1 MLNKIIIATMYKI
14 FKKKVRMISAVSKL
28 VDTLTFRNQKNEMR
42 YIKITTFFIC
52 LMFSIQSISSQS
64 IEAIRNADID
74 SYSDSQIASYWN
86 KAQQQGYSLEQLEL
100 IAKSKGMSSAKFMKL
115 KNRILNLNT
124 ITKTESSYD
133 VTSSETTELENFGL
147 DGTALK
153 KDIEKTE
160 LFGYDFFKN
169 PSISFTPNLNLAT
182 PTTYQLGPGDELL
195 IDIWGASENN
205 YRKKVTK
212 EGAIRIE
219 GIGPI
224 YVSGLSI
231 EKATTKIIS
240 YLKKIYNGIGAANNS
255 YNKVYAEVSLAGVR
269 TVQVSMIGE
278 IKVPGS
284 YSLNALSTVLNALYA
299 AGGPTKNGSFRNIK
313 VIRGGKEFS
322 QFDIYQYLLNG
333 SQKGNIFL
341 QDQDIIYVETYQSK
355 IEVTGEVKRSGIYE
369 LKQDENIQDLITY
382 FSGFTSS
389 AYKERLLIE
398 RVNGKE
404 KEVSEVLLEQQKD
417 FAMQDGDKLIVGKIN
432 DRYSNKVSIE
442 GAVYRPGNYELTK
455 DLTVS
460 DLLGKAS
467 GIKENAFLERAFI
480 YRKIN
485 EVEQEVV
492 SFSVKEILENKAE
505 ITLQR
510 EDRVYIFD
518 KTTLKEAATI
528 TINGA
533 INKPQ
538 SIPFVENM
546 TVEDLI
552 ATSGGFK
559 DGADT
564 ARIYIFRRLNDGNFE
579 TISQDIR
586 YESTST
592 LENKN
597 EKVYIKPF
605 DIVSVR
611 YLKGYSTQK
620 KITITGE
627 VAYPG
632 GYAITSKNERLSDL
646 LERAGGLSPYAY
658 IKGATLYRKKSEI
671 DKKLQTELLE
681 TISENDSLVDF
692 DDKQTFKIGI
702 NLTEILKEGGK
713 GSSYDLILEVGDELI
728 IPSENQTVEI
738 QGEVLSPSLVRFEK
752 SKTLK
757 SYIDKSGGF
766 SENAKKGNVYVV
778 YANGNIKTTK
788 KFLFFKNYPP
798 LEPGAVILVPNKAE
812 KTKISI
818 QEVLGITTTLGTL
831 ALLINSLKN

>member
-1 MLNKIIIATMYKI
+1 MYKI
-14 FKKKVRMISAVSKL
+14 FKKKDRMTSAVSKL
-28 VDTLTFRNQKNEMR
+28 VDTLTSRKQKNEMR

-64 IEAIRNADID
+64 IDQIRNADID

-86 KAQQQGYSLEQLEL
+86 KAQQQGYNLEQLEL

-124 ITKTESSYD
+124 ITKTESSSD
-133 VTSSETTELENFGL
+133 VASSEASELETFGL
-147 DGTALK
+147 DGSESK

-182 PTTYQLGPGDELL
+182 PTNYQLGPGDELL

-278 IKVPGS
+278 VKVPGS

-299 AGGPTKNGSFRNIK
+299 AGGPTENGSFRNIK

-322 QFDIYQYLLNG
+322 QFDIYQYLLKG

-341 QDQDIIYVETYQSK
+341 QDQDIIYVETYRSK

-404 KEVSEVLLEQQKD
+404 KVVSEVLLEQQKD

-460 DLLGKAS
+460 GLLGKAS
-467 GIKENAFLERAFI
+467 GIKENAFLERGLI
-480 YRKIN
+480 YREIN

-518 KTTLKEAATI
+518 KTTLKEAANVS
-528 TINGA
+528 INGA
-533 INKPQ
+533 INAPQ

-546 TVEDLI
+546 TVEDFVAI
-552 ATSGGFK
+552 SGGYK

-564 ARIYIFRRLNDGNFE
+564 SVIDVFRRLNDGNFE

-586 YESTST
+586 YAGSST

-597 EKVYIKPF
+597 ERLYLQPF

-611 YLKGYSTQK
+611 YEKGYSIQIK
-620 KITITGE
+620 VSLKGE
-627 VAYPG
+627 VSYPG
-632 GYAITSKNERLSDL
+632 EYAITTKDERISDL
-646 LERAGGLSPYAY
+646 IDKAGGLSPYAY
-658 IKGATLYRKKSEI
+658 IQGATLYRKKSDIE
-671 DKKLQTELLE
+671 KKLQDELLE
-681 TISENDSLVDF
+681 TISENDSLVEIDN
-692 DDKQTFKIGI
+692 QESFKIGI
-702 NLTEILKEGGK
+702 NLAEILKEGGK
-713 GSSYDLILEVGDELI
+713 GSSYDLILEKGDELF
-728 IPSENQTVEI
+728 IPSQRQTVEI
-738 QGEVLSPSLVRFEK
+738 QGEVLLPSMVRFEK

-757 SYIDKSGGF
+757 SYIDKSGGY
-766 SENAKKGNVYVV
+766 SEFAKSDDVYVI
-778 YANGNIKTTK
+778 YANGDIKATK
-788 KFLFFKNYPP
+788 SFLFFKKYPK
-798 LEPGAVILVPNKAE
+798 LEPGAVILVPKKSE
-812 KTKISI
+812 KTRMSI
-818 QEVLGITTTLGTL
+818 QEILGITTTLGTL
-831 ALLINSLKN
+831 ALLINSLKTP

>member
-1 MLNKIIIATMYKI
+1 MYKI
-14 FKKKVRMISAVSKL
+14 FKKKDRMTSADSKL
-28 VDTLTFRNQKNEMR
+28 VDTLTSRKQKNEMR

-64 IEAIRNADID
+64 IDQIRNADID

-124 ITKTESSYD
+124 ITKTESSSD
-133 VTSSETTELENFGL
+133 VTSSETSELETFGL
-147 DGTALK
+147 DGSESK
-153 KDIEKTE
+153 KDIEQND

-231 EKATTKIIS
+231 EKAKTKIIS

-255 YNKVYAEVSLAGVR
+255 YNKVYTEVSLVGVR

-278 IKVPGS
+278 VKVPGS

-299 AGGPTKNGSFRNIK
+299 AGGPTENGSFRNIK

-322 QFDIYQYLLNG
+322 QFDIYQYLLKG

-341 QDQDIIYVETYQSK
+341 QDQDIIYVETYRSK

-417 FAMQDGDKLIVGKIN
+417 FAMQDGDKLIVGEIN

-460 DLLGKAS
+460 GLLGKAS
-467 GIKENAFLERAFI
+467 GIKENAFLGKGLI
-480 YRKIN
+480 YREIN

-492 SFSVKEILENKAE
+492 SFSLKEILENKAD

-518 KTTLKEAATI
+518 KTTLKEATTI
-528 TINGA
+528 SINGA
-533 INKPQ
+533 INKPG

-546 TVEDLI
+546 TVEDLVAI
-552 ATSGGFK
+552 SGGFK
-559 DGADT
+559 EGADT
-564 ARIYIFRRLNDGNFE
+564 SIIDISRRLNDGNFAS
-579 TISQDIR
+579 ISQDIR

-597 EKVYIKPF
+597 EKVYLKPF

-611 YLKGYSTQK
+611 YEKGYSIQIK
-620 KITITGE
+620 VSLKGE
-627 VAYPG
+627 VSYPG
-632 GYAITSKNERLSDL
+632 EYAITTKDERISDL
-646 LERAGGLSPYAY
+646 IEKAGGLSPYAY
-658 IKGATLYRKKSEI
+658 IKGATLYRKKSDIE
-671 DKKLQTELLE
+671 KKLQDELLE
-681 TISENDSLVDF
+681 TISENDSLVEIDN
-692 DDKQTFKIGI
+692 QESFKIGI

-713 GSSYDLILEVGDELI
+713 GSSYDLILEKGDELF
-728 IPSENQTVEI
+728 IPSQRQTVEI
-738 QGEVLSPSLVRFEK
+738 QGEVLLPSLVRYEK
-752 SKTLK
+752 KNTLK
-757 SYIDKSGGF
+757 SYIDKSGGY
-766 SENAKKGNVYVV
+766 SEFAKRDDVYVV
-778 YANGNIKTTK
+778 YANGDIKATK
-788 KFLFFKNYPP
+788 SFLFFKKYPK
-798 LEPGAVILVPNKAE
+798 LEPGAVILVPKKAE
-812 KTKISI
+812 KTRMSI
-818 QEVLGITTTLGTL
+818 QEILGITTTLGTL
-831 ALLINSLKN
+831 ALLINSLKTP

>member
-1 MLNKIIIATMYKI
+1 MYKI
-14 FKKKVRMISAVSKL
+14 FKKKDRMISAVSKFI
-28 VDTLTFRNQKNEMR
+28 DALTSRKQKNEMR

-64 IEAIRNADID
+64 IDQIRNADID

-86 KAQQQGYSLEQLEL
+86 KAQQQGYNLEQLEL
-100 IAKSKGMSSAKFMKL
+100 ISKSKGMSSAKFMKL

-124 ITKTESSYD
+124 ITKTESSSD
-133 VTSSETTELENFGL
+133 VASSEASELETFGL
-147 DGTALK
+147 DGSESK

-182 PTTYQLGPGDELL
+182 PTNYQLGPGDELL

-278 IKVPGS
+278 VKVPGS

-299 AGGPTKNGSFRNIK
+299 AGGPTENGSFRNIK

-322 QFDIYQYLLNG
+322 QFDIYQYLLKG

-341 QDQDIIYVETYQSK
+341 QDQDIIYVETYRSK

-404 KEVSEVLLEQQKD
+404 KVVSEVLLEQQKD

-460 DLLGKAS
+460 GLLGKAS
-467 GIKENAFLERAFI
+467 GIKENAFLERGLI
-480 YRKIN
+480 YREIN

-518 KTTLKEAATI
+518 KTTLKEAANVS
-528 TINGA
+528 INGA
-533 INKPQ
+533 INAPQ

-546 TVEDLI
+546 TVEDFVAI
-552 ATSGGFK
+552 SGGYK

-564 ARIYIFRRLNDGNFE
+564 SVIDVFRRLNDGNFE

-586 YESTST
+586 YAGSST

-597 EKVYIKPF
+597 ERLYLQPF

-611 YLKGYSTQK
+611 YEKGYSIQIK
-620 KITITGE
+620 VSLKGE
-627 VAYPG
+627 VSYPG
-632 GYAITSKNERLSDL
+632 EYAITTKDERISDL
-646 LERAGGLSPYAY
+646 IEKAGGLSPYAY
-658 IKGATLYRKKSEI
+658 IKGATLYRKKSDIE
-671 DKKLQTELLE
+671 KKLQDELLE
-681 TISENDSLVDF
+681 TISENDSLVEIDN
-692 DDKQTFKIGI
+692 QESFKIGI
-702 NLTEILKEGGK
+702 KLTEILKEGGK
-713 GSSYDLILEVGDELI
+713 GSFYDLILEEGDELF
-728 IPSENQTVEI
+728 IPSQRQTVEI
-738 QGEVLSPSLVRFEK
+738 QGEVLLPSMVRFEK

-757 SYIDKSGGF
+757 SYIDKSGGY
-766 SENAKKGNVYVV
+766 SEFAKSDDVYVI
-778 YANGNIKTTK
+778 YANGDIKATK
-788 KFLFFKNYPP
+788 SFLFFKKYPK
-798 LEPGAVILVPNKAE
+798 LEPGAVILVPKKSE
-812 KTKISI
+812 KTRMSI
-818 QEVLGITTTLGTL
+818 QEILGITTTLGTL
-831 ALLINSLKN
+831 ALLINSLKTP

>member
-1 MLNKIIIATMYKI
+1 MYKI
-14 FKKKVRMISAVSKL
+14 FKKKDRMTSADSKL
-28 VDTLTFRNQKNEMR
+28 VDTLTSRKQKNEMR

-52 LMFSIQSISSQS
+52 LIFSIQSISSQS
-64 IEAIRNADID
+64 IDQIRNADID

-124 ITKTESSYD
+124 ITKTESSSD
-133 VTSSETTELENFGL
+133 VTSSETSELETFGL
-147 DGTALK
+147 DGSESK
-153 KDIEKTE
+153 KDIEQND

-231 EKATTKIIS
+231 EKAKTKIIS

-255 YNKVYAEVSLAGVR
+255 YNKVYTEVSLVGVR

-278 IKVPGS
+278 VKVPGS

-299 AGGPTKNGSFRNIK
+299 AGGPTENGSFRNIK

-322 QFDIYQYLLNG
+322 QFDIYQYLLKG

-341 QDQDIIYVETYQSK
+341 QDQDIIYVETYRSK

-417 FAMQDGDKLIVGKIN
+417 FAMQDGDKLIVGEIN

-460 DLLGKAS
+460 GLLGKAS
-467 GIKENAFLERAFI
+467 GIKENAFLGKGLI
-480 YRKIN
+480 YREIN

-492 SFSVKEILENKAE
+492 SFSLKEILENKAD

-518 KTTLKEAATI
+518 KTTLKEATTI
-528 TINGA
+528 SINGA
-533 INKPQ
+533 INKPG

-546 TVEDLI
+546 TVEDFVAI
-552 ATSGGFK
+552 SGGFK
-559 DGADT
+559 EGADT
-564 ARIYIFRRLNDGNFE
+564 SIIDISRRLNDGNFAS
-579 TISQDIR
+579 ISQDIR

-597 EKVYIKPF
+597 EKVYLKPF

-611 YLKGYSTQK
+611 YEKGYSIQIK
-620 KITITGE
+620 VSMKGE
-627 VAYPG
+627 VSYPG
-632 GYAITSKNERLSDL
+632 EYAITTKDERISDL
-646 LERAGGLSPYAY
+646 IEKAGGLSPYAY
-658 IKGATLYRKKSEI
+658 IKGATLYRKKSDIE
-671 DKKLQTELLE
+671 KKLQDELLE
-681 TISENDSLVDF
+681 TISENDSLVEIDN
-692 DDKQTFKIGI
+692 QESFKIGI

-713 GSSYDLILEVGDELI
+713 GSSYDLILEKGDELF
-728 IPSENQTVEI
+728 IPTQRQTVEI
-738 QGEVLSPSLVRFEK
+738 QGEVLLPSLVRYEK
-752 SKTLK
+752 KNTLK
-757 SYIDKSGGF
+757 SYIDKSGGY
-766 SENAKKGNVYVV
+766 SEFAKRDDVYVL
-778 YANGNIKTTK
+778 YANGDIKATK
-788 KFLFFKNYPP
+788 SFLFFKKYPK
-798 LEPGAVILVPNKAE
+798 LEPGAVILVPKKAE
-812 KTKISI
+812 KTRMSI
-818 QEVLGITTTLGTL
+818 QEILGITTTLGTL
-831 ALLINSLKN
+831 ALLINSLKTP

>member
-1 MLNKIIIATMYKI
+1 MYKI
-14 FKKKVRMISAVSKL
+14 FKKKDRMTSAVSKL
-28 VDTLTFRNQKNEMR
+28 VDALTFRKQKNEMR

-64 IEAIRNADID
+64 IDQIRNADID

-86 KAQQQGYSLEQLEL
+86 KAQQQGYNLEQLEL

-124 ITKTESSYD
+124 ITKTESSSD
-133 VTSSETTELENFGL
+133 VASSEASELETFGL
-147 DGTALK
+147 DGSESK

-182 PTTYQLGPGDELL
+182 PTNYQLGPGDELL

-278 IKVPGS
+278 VKVPGS

-299 AGGPTKNGSFRNIK
+299 AGGPTENGSFRNIK

-322 QFDIYQYLLNG
+322 QFDIYQYLLKG

-341 QDQDIIYVETYQSK
+341 QDQDIIYVETYRSK

-404 KEVSEVLLEQQKD
+404 KVVSEVLLEQQKD

-460 DLLGKAS
+460 GLLGKAS
-467 GIKENAFLERAFI
+467 GIKENAFLERGLI
-480 YRKIN
+480 YREIN

-518 KTTLKEAATI
+518 KTTLKEAANVS
-528 TINGA
+528 INGA
-533 INKPQ
+533 INAPQ

-546 TVEDLI
+546 TVEDFVAI
-552 ATSGGFK
+552 SGGFK
-559 DGADT
+559 EGADT
-564 ARIYIFRRLNDGNFE
+564 SIIDISRRLNDGSFAS
-579 TISQDIR
+579 ISQDIR

-597 EKVYIKPF
+597 EKVYLKPF

-611 YLKGYSTQK
+611 YEKGYSIQIK
-620 KITITGE
+620 VSLKGE
-627 VAYPG
+627 VSYPG
-632 GYAITSKNERLSDL
+632 EYAITTKDERISDL
-646 LERAGGLSPYAY
+646 IDKAGGLSPYAY
-658 IKGATLYRKKSEI
+658 IQGATLYRKKYYIE
-671 DKKLQTELLE
+671 KKLQDELLE
-681 TISENDSLVDF
+681 TISENDSLVEIDN
-692 DDKQTFKIGI
+692 QESFKIGI
-702 NLTEILKEGGK
+702 KLTEILKEGGK
-713 GSSYDLILEVGDELI
+713 GSFYDLILEEGDELF
-728 IPSENQTVEI
+728 IPSQRQTVEI
-738 QGEVLSPSLVRFEK
+738 QGEVLLPSMVRFEK

-757 SYIDKSGGF
+757 SYIDKSGGY
-766 SENAKKGNVYVV
+766 SEFAKSDDVYVI
-778 YANGNIKTTK
+778 YANGDIKATK
-788 KFLFFKNYPP
+788 SFLFFKKYPK
-798 LEPGAVILVPNKAE
+798 LEPGAVILVPKKSE
-812 KTKISI
+812 KTRMSI
-818 QEVLGITTTLGTL
+818 QEILGITTTLGTL
-831 ALLINSLKN
+831 ALLINSLKTP

>member
-1 MLNKIIIATMYKI
+1 MYKI
-14 FKKKVRMISAVSKL
+14 FKKKDRMTSADSKL
-28 VDTLTFRNQKNEMR
+28 VDTLTSRKQKNEMR

-52 LMFSIQSISSQS
+52 LIFSIQSISSQS

-124 ITKTESSYD
+124 ITKTESSSD
-133 VTSSETTELENFGL
+133 VTSSETSELETFGL
-147 DGTALK
+147 DGSESK
-153 KDIEKTE
+153 KDIEQND

-231 EKATTKIIS
+231 EKAKTKIIS

-255 YNKVYAEVSLAGVR
+255 YNKVYTEVSLVGVR

-278 IKVPGS
+278 VKVPGS

-299 AGGPTKNGSFRNIK
+299 AGGPTENGSFRNIK

-322 QFDIYQYLLNG
+322 QFDIYQYLLKG

-341 QDQDIIYVETYQSK
+341 QDQDIIYVETYRSK

-417 FAMQDGDKLIVGKIN
+417 FAMQDGDKLIVGEIN

-460 DLLGKAS
+460 GLLGKAS
-467 GIKENAFLERAFI
+467 GIKENAFLGKGLI
-480 YRKIN
+480 YREIN

-492 SFSVKEILENKAE
+492 SFSLKEILENKAD

-518 KTTLKEAATI
+518 KTTLKEATTI

-533 INKPQ
+533 INKPG

-546 TVEDLI
+546 TVEDLVAI
-552 ATSGGFK
+552 SGGFK
-559 DGADT
+559 EGADT
-564 ARIYIFRRLNDGNFE
+564 SIIDISRRLNDGNFAS
-579 TISQDIR
+579 ISQDIR

-597 EKVYIKPF
+597 EKVYLKPF

-611 YLKGYSTQK
+611 YEKGYSIQIK
-620 KITITGE
+620 VSLKGE
-627 VAYPG
+627 VSYPG
-632 GYAITSKNERLSDL
+632 EYAITTKDERISDL
-646 LERAGGLSPYAY
+646 IEKAGGLSPYAY
-658 IKGATLYRKKSEI
+658 IKGATLYRKKSDIE
-671 DKKLQTELLE
+671 KKLQDELLE
-681 TISENDSLVDF
+681 TISENDSLVEIDN
-692 DDKQTFKIGI
+692 QESFKIGI

-713 GSSYDLILEVGDELI
+713 GSSYDLILEKGDELF
-728 IPSENQTVEI
+728 IPSQRQTVEI
-738 QGEVLSPSLVRFEK
+738 QGEVLLPSLVRFEK

-757 SYIDKSGGF
+757 SYIDKSGGY
-766 SENAKKGNVYVV
+766 SEFAKREDVYVV
-778 YANGNIKTTK
+778 YANGDIKATK
-788 KFLFFKNYPP
+788 SFLFFKKYPK
-798 LEPGAVILVPNKAE
+798 LEPGAVILVPKKAE
-812 KTKISI
+812 KTRMSI
-818 QEVLGITTTLGTL
+818 QEILGITTTLGTL
-831 ALLINSLKN
+831 ALLINSLKTP

>member
-1 MLNKIIIATMYKI
+1 MYKI
-14 FKKKVRMISAVSKL
+14 FKKKDRMTSADSKL
-28 VDTLTFRNQKNEMR
+28 VDTLTSRKQKNEMR

-52 LMFSIQSISSQS
+52 LIFSIQSISSQS
-64 IEAIRNADID
+64 IDQIRNADID

-124 ITKTESSYD
+124 ITKTESSSD
-133 VTSSETTELENFGL
+133 VTSSETSELETFGL
-147 DGTALK
+147 DGSESK
-153 KDIEKTE
+153 KDIEQND

-231 EKATTKIIS
+231 EKAKTKIIS

-255 YNKVYAEVSLAGVR
+255 YNKVYTEVSLVGVR

-278 IKVPGS
+278 VKVPGS

-299 AGGPTKNGSFRNIK
+299 AGGPTENGSFRNIK

-322 QFDIYQYLLNG
+322 QFDIYQYLLKG

-341 QDQDIIYVETYQSK
+341 QDQDIIYVETYRSK

-417 FAMQDGDKLIVGKIN
+417 FAMQDGDKLIVGEIN

-460 DLLGKAS
+460 GLLGKAS
-467 GIKENAFLERAFI
+467 GIKENAFLGKGLI
-480 YRKIN
+480 YREIN

-492 SFSVKEILENKAE
+492 SFSVKEILENKAD

-518 KTTLKEAATI
+518 KTTLKEATTI

-533 INKPQ
+533 INKPG

-546 TVEDLI
+546 TVEDLVAI
-552 ATSGGFK
+552 SGGFK
-559 DGADT
+559 EGADT
-564 ARIYIFRRLNDGNFE
+564 SIIDISRRLNDGNFAS
-579 TISQDIR
+579 ISQDIR

-597 EKVYIKPF
+597 EKVYLKPF

-611 YLKGYSTQK
+611 YEKGYSIQIK
-620 KITITGE
+620 VSLKGE
-627 VAYPG
+627 VSYPG
-632 GYAITSKNERLSDL
+632 EYAITTKDERISDL
-646 LERAGGLSPYAY
+646 IEKAGGLSPYAY
-658 IKGATLYRKKSEI
+658 IKGATLYRKKSDIE
-671 DKKLQTELLE
+671 KKLQDELLE
-681 TISENDSLVDF
+681 TISENDSLVEIDN
-692 DDKQTFKIGI
+692 QESFKIGI

-713 GSSYDLILEVGDELI
+713 GSSYDLILEKGDELF
-728 IPSENQTVEI
+728 IPSQRQTVEI
-738 QGEVLSPSLVRFEK
+738 QGEVLLPSLVRYEK
-752 SKTLK
+752 KNTLK
-757 SYIDKSGGF
+757 SYIDKSGGY
-766 SENAKKGNVYVV
+766 SEFAKRDDVYVV
-778 YANGNIKTTK
+778 YANGDIKATK
-788 KFLFFKNYPP
+788 SFLFFKKYPK
-798 LEPGAVILVPNKAE
+798 LEPGAVILVPKKAE
-812 KTKISI
+812 KTRMSI
-818 QEVLGITTTLGTL
+818 QEILGITTTLGTL
-831 ALLINSLKN
+831 ALLINSLKTP

>member
-1 MLNKIIIATMYKI
+1 MYKI
-14 FKKKVRMISAVSKL
+14 FKKKDRMTSADSKL
-28 VDTLTFRNQKNEMR
+28 VDTLTSRKQKNEMR

-52 LMFSIQSISSQS
+52 LIFSIQSISSQS
-64 IEAIRNADID
+64 IDQIRNADID

-124 ITKTESSYD
+124 ITKTESSSD
-133 VTSSETTELENFGL
+133 VTSSETSELETFGL
-147 DGTALK
+147 DGSESK
-153 KDIEKTE
+153 KDIEQND

-231 EKATTKIIS
+231 EKAKTKIIS

-255 YNKVYAEVSLAGVR
+255 YNKVYTEVSLVGVR

-278 IKVPGS
+278 VKVPGS

-299 AGGPTKNGSFRNIK
+299 AGGPTENGSFRNIK

-322 QFDIYQYLLNG
+322 QFDIYQYLLKG

-341 QDQDIIYVETYQSK
+341 QDQDIIYVETYRSK

-417 FAMQDGDKLIVGKIN
+417 FAMQDGDKLIVGEIN

-460 DLLGKAS
+460 GLLGKAS
-467 GIKENAFLERAFI
+467 GIKENAFLGKGLI
-480 YRKIN
+480 YREIN

-492 SFSVKEILENKAE
+492 SFSLKEILENKAD

-518 KTTLKEAATI
+518 KTTLKEATTI
-528 TINGA
+528 SINGA
-533 INKPQ
+533 INKPG

-546 TVEDLI
+546 TVEDLVAI
-552 ATSGGFK
+552 SGGFK
-559 DGADT
+559 EGADT
-564 ARIYIFRRLNDGNFE
+564 SIIDISRRLNDGNFAS
-579 TISQDIR
+579 ISQDIR

-597 EKVYIKPF
+597 EKVYLKPF

-611 YLKGYSTQK
+611 YEKGYSIQIK
-620 KITITGE
+620 VSLKGE
-627 VAYPG
+627 VSYPG
-632 GYAITSKNERLSDL
+632 EYAITTKDERISDL
-646 LERAGGLSPYAY
+646 IEKAGGLSPYAY
-658 IKGATLYRKKSEI
+658 IKGATLYRKKSDIE
-671 DKKLQTELLE
+671 KKLQDELLE
-681 TISENDSLVDF
+681 TISENDSLVEIDN
-692 DDKQTFKIGI
+692 QESFKIGI

-713 GSSYDLILEVGDELI
+713 GSSYDLILEKGDELF
-728 IPSENQTVEI
+728 IPSQRQTVEI
-738 QGEVLSPSLVRFEK
+738 QGEVLLPSLVRFEK

-757 SYIDKSGGF
+757 SYIDKSGGY
-766 SENAKKGNVYVV
+766 SEFAKRDDVYVV
-778 YANGNIKTTK
+778 YANGDIKATK
-788 KFLFFKNYPP
+788 SFLFFKKYPK
-798 LEPGAVILVPNKAE
+798 LEPGAVILVPKKAE
-812 KTKISI
+812 KTRMSI
-818 QEVLGITTTLGTL
+818 QEILGITTTLGTL
-831 ALLINSLKN
+831 ALLINSLKTP

>member
-1 MLNKIIIATMYKI
+1 MYKI
-14 FKKKVRMISAVSKL
+14 FKKKDHMTSADSKL
-28 VDTLTFRNQKNEMR
+28 VDTLTSRKQKNEMR

-52 LMFSIQSISSQS
+52 LIFSIQSISSQS
-64 IEAIRNADID
+64 IDQIRNADID

-86 KAQQQGYSLEQLEL
+86 KAQQQGYNLEQLEL

-124 ITKTESSYD
+124 ITKTESSSD
-133 VTSSETTELENFGL
+133 VTSSETSELENFGL
-147 DGTALK
+147 DGSESK
-153 KDIEKTE
+153 KDIEQND

-231 EKATTKIIS
+231 EKAKTKIIS

-255 YNKVYAEVSLAGVR
+255 YNKVYTEVSLVGVR

-278 IKVPGS
+278 VKVPGS

-299 AGGPTKNGSFRNIK
+299 AGGPTENGSFRNIK

-322 QFDIYQYLLNG
+322 QFDIYQYLLKG

-341 QDQDIIYVETYQSK
+341 QDQDIIYVETYRSK

-404 KEVSEVLLEQQKD
+404 KVVSEVLLEQQKD
-417 FAMQDGDKLIVGKIN
+417 FAMQDGDKLIVGEIN

-460 DLLGKAS
+460 GLLGKAS
-467 GIKENAFLERAFI
+467 GIKENAFLGKGLI
-480 YRKIN
+480 YREIN

-492 SFSVKEILENKAE
+492 SFSLKEILENKAD

-518 KTTLKEAATI
+518 KTTLKEATTI

-533 INKPQ
+533 INKPG

-546 TVEDLI
+546 TVEDFVAI
-552 ATSGGFK
+552 SGGFK
-559 DGADT
+559 EGADT
-564 ARIYIFRRLNDGNFE
+564 SIIDISRRLNDGNFAS
-579 TISQDIR
+579 ISQDIR

-597 EKVYIKPF
+597 EKVYLKPF

-611 YLKGYSTQK
+611 YEKGYSIQIK
-620 KITITGE
+620 VSMEGE
-627 VAYPG
+627 VSYPG
-632 GYAITSKNERLSDL
+632 EYAITTKDERISDL
-646 LERAGGLSPYAY
+646 IEKAGGLSPYAY
-658 IKGATLYRKKSEI
+658 IKGATLYRKKSDIE
-671 DKKLQTELLE
+671 KKQQDELLE
-681 TISENDSLVDF
+681 TISENDSLVEIDN
-692 DDKQTFKIGI
+692 QESFKIGI

-713 GSSYDLILEVGDELI
+713 GSSYDLILEKGDELF
-728 IPSENQTVEI
+728 IPSQRQTVEI
-738 QGEVLSPSLVRFEK
+738 QGEVLLPSLVRFEK

-757 SYIDKSGGF
+757 SYIDKSGGY
-766 SENAKKGNVYVV
+766 SEFAKRDDVYVV
-778 YANGNIKTTK
+778 YANGDIKATK
-788 KFLFFKNYPP
+788 SFLFFKKYPK
-798 LEPGAVILVPNKAE
+798 LEPGAVILVPKKAE
-812 KTKISI
+812 KTRMSI
-818 QEVLGITTTLGTL
+818 QEILGITTTLGTL

>member
-1 MLNKIIIATMYKI
+1 MYKI
-14 FKKKVRMISAVSKL
+14 FKKKDRMTSADSKL
-28 VDTLTFRNQKNEMR
+28 VDTLTSRKQKNEMR

-64 IEAIRNADID
+64 IDQIRNVDID

-86 KAQQQGYSLEQLEL
+86 KAQQQGYNLEQLEL
-100 IAKSKGMSSAKFMKL
+100 ISKSKGMSSSEFMKL
-115 KNRILNLNT
+115 KNRILNL
-124 ITKTESSYD
+124 KTENKTNFSSND
-133 VTSSETTELENFGL
+133 EFSSEASESETFGL
-147 DGTALK
+147 DGSESK

-182 PTTYQLGPGDELL
+182 PTNYQLGPGDELL

-278 IKVPGS
+278 VKVPGS

-341 QDQDIIYVETYQSK
+341 QDQDIIYIETYQSK

-398 RVNGKE
+398 RVNGIE
-404 KEVSEVLLEQQKD
+404 KVVSEVLLEQQKD

-460 DLLGKAS
+460 GLLGKAS
-467 GIKENAFLERAFI
+467 GIKENAFLERGLI
-480 YRKIN
+480 YREIN

-492 SFSVKEILENKAE
+492 SFSVKEILENKAD

-518 KTTLKEAATI
+518 KATLKEAATVS
-528 TINGA
+528 INGA
-533 INKPQ
+533 INTPQ

-546 TVEDLI
+546 TVEDFVAI
-552 ATSGGFK
+552 SGGYK

-564 ARIYIFRRLNDGNFE
+564 SVIDVFRRLNDGNFE
-579 TISQDIR
+579 TISQDIK
-586 YESTST
+586 YAGSSA

-597 EKVYIKPF
+597 ERLYLQPF

-611 YLKGYSTQK
+611 YIKGYTPQRK
-620 KITITGE
+620 VRLQGE
-627 VAYPG
+627 VSYPG
-632 GYAITSKNERLSDL
+632 DYAITTKEERISDL
-646 LERAGGLSPYAY
+646 IDKAGGLSPYAY
-658 IKGATLYRKKSEI
+658 IQGATLYRKKSDIE
-671 DKKLQTELLE
+671 KKLQDELLE
-681 TISENDSLVDF
+681 TISENDSLVELQD
-692 DDKQTFKIGI
+692 QESFKIGI

-713 GSSYDLILEVGDELI
+713 GSFYDLILEEGDELF
-728 IPSENQTVEI
+728 IPSQKQTIEI
-738 QGEVLSPSLVRFEK
+738 QGEVLLPSLVRYEK
-752 SKTLK
+752 KNTLK
-757 SYIDKSGGF
+757 TYIDKSGGF

-778 YANGNIKTTK
+778 YANGDIKTTK

-812 KTKISI
+812 KTRMSI
-818 QEVLGITTTLGTL
+818 QEILGITTTLGTL

>member
-1 MLNKIIIATMYKI
+1 MYKI
-14 FKKKVRMISAVSKL
+14 FKKKDHMTSADSKL
-28 VDTLTFRNQKNEMR
+28 VDTLTSRKQKNEMR
-42 YIKITTFFIC
+42 YIKISTFFIC
-52 LMFSIQSISSQS
+52 LIFSIQSISSQS
-64 IEAIRNADID
+64 IDQIRNVDID

-86 KAQQQGYSLEQLEL
+86 KAQQQGYNLEQLEL
-100 IAKSKGMSSAKFMKL
+100 ISKSKGMSSSEFMKL
-115 KNRILNLNT
+115 KNRILNL
-124 ITKTESSYD
+124 KTENKTNFSSND
-133 VTSSETTELENFGL
+133 EFSSEASELETFGL
-147 DGTALK
+147 DGSESK

-182 PTTYQLGPGDELL
+182 PTNYQLGPGDELL

-255 YNKVYAEVSLAGVR
+255 YNKVYAEVSLVGVR

-278 IKVPGS
+278 VKVPGS

-341 QDQDIIYVETYQSK
+341 QDQDIIYIETYQSK

-369 LKQDENIQDLITY
+369 LKQNEDIQDLITY

-404 KEVSEVLLEQQKD
+404 KVVSEVLLEQQKD

-460 DLLGKAS
+460 GLLGKAS
-467 GIKENAFLERAFI
+467 GIKENAFLERGLI
-480 YRKIN
+480 YREIN

-492 SFSVKEILENKAE
+492 SFSVKEILENKAD

-510 EDRVYIFD
+510 EDSVYIFD
-518 KTTLKEAATI
+518 KATLKEAATVS
-528 TINGA
+528 INGA
-533 INKPQ
+533 INTPQ

-546 TVEDLI
+546 TVEDFVAI
-552 ATSGGFK
+552 SGGYK

-564 ARIYIFRRLNDGNFE
+564 SVIDVFRRLNDGNFE
-579 TISQDIR
+579 TISQDIK
-586 YESTST
+586 YAGSST

-597 EKVYIKPF
+597 ERLYLQPF

-611 YLKGYSTQK
+611 YIKGYTPQRK
-620 KITITGE
+620 VRLQGE
-627 VAYPG
+627 VSYPG
-632 GYAITSKNERLSDL
+632 DYAITTKEERISDL
-646 LERAGGLSPYAY
+646 IDKAGGLSPYAY
-658 IKGATLYRKKSEI
+658 IQGATLYREKSSIE
-671 DKKLQTELLE
+671 KKLQDELLQVL
-681 TISENDSLVDF
+681 SENDSLVELQD
-692 DDKQTFKIGI
+692 QESFKIGI
-702 NLTEILKEGGK
+702 NLAEILKEGGK
-713 GSSYDLILEVGDELI
+713 GSFYDLILEEGDELF
-728 IPSENQTVEI
+728 IPSQKQTIEI
-738 QGEVLSPSLVRFEK
+738 QGEVLLPSLVRYEK
-752 SKTLK
+752 KNTLK
-757 SYIDKSGGF
+757 TYIDKSGGF

-778 YANGNIKTTK
+778 YANGDIKTTK

-798 LEPGAVILVPNKAE
+798 LKPGAVILVPNKAE
-812 KTKISI
+812 KTRMSI
-818 QEVLGITTTLGTL
+818 QEILGITTTLGTL

>member
-1 MLNKIIIATMYKI
+1 MYKI
-14 FKKKVRMISAVSKL
+14 FKKKDRMTSADSKL
-28 VDTLTFRNQKNEMR
+28 VDTLTSRKQKNEMR

-52 LMFSIQSISSQS
+52 LIFSIQSISSQS

-124 ITKTESSYD
+124 ITKTESSSD
-133 VTSSETTELENFGL
+133 VTSSETSELETFGL
-147 DGTALK
+147 DGSESK
-153 KDIEKTE
+153 KDIEQND

-231 EKATTKIIS
+231 EKAKTKIIS

-255 YNKVYAEVSLAGVR
+255 YNKVYTEVSLVGVR

-278 IKVPGS
+278 VKVPGS

-299 AGGPTKNGSFRNIK
+299 AGGPTENGSFRNIK

-322 QFDIYQYLLNG
+322 QFDIYQYLLKG

-341 QDQDIIYVETYQSK
+341 QDQDIIYVETYRSK

-404 KEVSEVLLEQQKD
+404 KVVSEVLLEQQKD
-417 FAMQDGDKLIVGKIN
+417 FAMQDGDKLIVGEIN

-460 DLLGKAS
+460 GLLGKAS
-467 GIKENAFLERAFI
+467 GIKENAFLGKGLI
-480 YRKIN
+480 YREIN

-492 SFSVKEILENKAE
+492 SFSLKEILENKAD

-518 KTTLKEAATI
+518 KTTLKEATTI

-533 INKPQ
+533 INKPG

-546 TVEDLI
+546 TVEDLVAI
-552 ATSGGFK
+552 SGGFK
-559 DGADT
+559 EGADT
-564 ARIYIFRRLNDGNFE
+564 SIIDISRRLNDGNFAS
-579 TISQDIR
+579 ISQDIR

-597 EKVYIKPF
+597 EKVYLKPF

-611 YLKGYSTQK
+611 YEKGYSIQIK
-620 KITITGE
+620 VSLKGE
-627 VAYPG
+627 VSYPG
-632 GYAITSKNERLSDL
+632 EYAITTKDERISDL
-646 LERAGGLSPYAY
+646 IEKAGGLSPYAY
-658 IKGATLYRKKSEI
+658 IKGATLYRKKSDIE
-671 DKKLQTELLE
+671 KKLQDELLE
-681 TISENDSLVDF
+681 TIPENDSLVEIDN
-692 DDKQTFKIGI
+692 QESFKIGI

-713 GSSYDLILEVGDELI
+713 GSSYDLILEKGDELF
-728 IPSENQTVEI
+728 IPSQRQTVEI
-738 QGEVLSPSLVRFEK
+738 QGEVLLPSLVRFEK

-757 SYIDKSGGF
+757 SYIDKSGGY
-766 SENAKKGNVYVV
+766 SEFARRNDVYVV
-778 YANGNIKTTK
+778 YANGDIKATK
-788 KFLFFKNYPP
+788 SFLFFKKYPK
-798 LEPGAVILVPNKAE
+798 LEPGAVILVPKKAE
-812 KTKISI
+812 KTRMSI
-818 QEVLGITTTLGTL
+818 QEILGITTTLGTL
-831 ALLINSLKN
+831 ALLINSLKTP

>member
-1 MLNKIIIATMYKI
+1 MYKI
-14 FKKKVRMISAVSKL
+14 FKKKDRMTSTDSKL
-28 VDTLTFRNQKNEMR
+28 VDTLTSRKQKNEMR

-64 IEAIRNADID
+64 IDQIRNADID

-86 KAQQQGYSLEQLEL
+86 KAQQQGYNLEQLEL

-124 ITKTESSYD
+124 ITKTESSSD
-133 VTSSETTELENFGL
+133 VTSSETSELETFGL
-147 DGTALK
+147 DGSESK
-153 KDIEKTE
+153 KDIEQND

-231 EKATTKIIS
+231 EKAKTKIIS

-255 YNKVYAEVSLAGVR
+255 YNKVYTEVSLVGVR

-278 IKVPGS
+278 VKVPGS

-299 AGGPTKNGSFRNIK
+299 AGGPTENGSFRNIK

-322 QFDIYQYLLNG
+322 QFDIYQYLLKG

-341 QDQDIIYVETYQSK
+341 QDQDIIYVETYRSK
-355 IEVTGEVKRSGIYE
+355 IEVIGEVKRSGVYE

-417 FAMQDGDKLIVGKIN
+417 FAMQDGDKLIVGEIN

-460 DLLGKAS
+460 GLLGKAS
-467 GIKENAFLERAFI
+467 GIKENAFLGKGLI
-480 YRKIN
+480 YREIN

-492 SFSVKEILENKAE
+492 SFSLKEILENKAD

-510 EDRVYIFD
+510 EDSVYIFD
-518 KTTLKEAATI
+518 KTTLKEATTI
-528 TINGA
+528 SINGA
-533 INKPQ
+533 INKSG

-546 TVEDLI
+546 TVEDLVAI
-552 ATSGGFK
+552 SGGFK
-559 DGADT
+559 EGADT
-564 ARIYIFRRLNDGNFE
+564 SIIDISRRLNDGNFAS
-579 TISQDIR
+579 ISQDIR
-586 YESTST
+586 YESTSS

-597 EKVYIKPF
+597 EKVYLKPF

-611 YLKGYSTQK
+611 YEKGYSIQIK
-620 KITITGE
+620 VSLKGE
-627 VAYPG
+627 VSYPG
-632 GYAITSKNERLSDL
+632 EYAITTKDERISDL
-646 LERAGGLSPYAY
+646 IEKAGGLSPYAY
-658 IKGATLYRKKSEI
+658 IKGATLYRKKSDIE
-671 DKKLQTELLE
+671 KKQQDELLE
-681 TISENDSLVDF
+681 TISENDSLVEIDN
-692 DDKQTFKIGI
+692 QESFKIGI

-713 GSSYDLILEVGDELI
+713 GSSYDLILEKGDELF
-728 IPSENQTVEI
+728 IPSQRQTVEI
-738 QGEVLSPSLVRFEK
+738 QGEVLLPSLVRYEK
-752 SKTLK
+752 KNTLK
-757 SYIDKSGGF
+757 SYIDKSGGY
-766 SENAKKGNVYVV
+766 SEFAKRDDVYVV
-778 YANGNIKTTK
+778 YANGDIKATK
-788 KFLFFKNYPP
+788 SFLFFKKYPK
-798 LEPGAVILVPNKAE
+798 LEPGAVILVPKKAE
-812 KTKISI
+812 KTKMSI
-818 QEVLGITTTLGTL
+818 QEILGITTTLGTL
-831 ALLINSLKN
+831 ALLINSLKTP

>member
-1 MLNKIIIATMYKI
+1 MYKI
-14 FKKKVRMISAVSKL
+14 FKKKDRMISAVSKFI
-28 VDTLTFRNQKNEMR
+28 DALTSRKQKNEMR

-64 IEAIRNADID
+64 IDQIRNADID

-86 KAQQQGYSLEQLEL
+86 KAQQQGYNLEQLEL

-124 ITKTESSYD
+124 ITKTESSSD
-133 VTSSETTELENFGL
+133 VASSEASELETFGL
-147 DGTALK
+147 DGSESK

-182 PTTYQLGPGDELL
+182 PTNYQLGPGDELL

-278 IKVPGS
+278 VKVPGS

-299 AGGPTKNGSFRNIK
+299 AGGPTENGSFRNIK

-322 QFDIYQYLLNG
+322 QFDIYQYLLKG

-341 QDQDIIYVETYQSK
+341 QDQDIIYVETYRSK

-404 KEVSEVLLEQQKD
+404 KVVSEVLLEQQKD

-460 DLLGKAS
+460 GLLGKAS
-467 GIKENAFLERAFI
+467 GIKENAFLERGLI
-480 YRKIN
+480 YREIN

-518 KTTLKEAATI
+518 KTTLKEAANVS
-528 TINGA
+528 INGA
-533 INKPQ
+533 INAPQ

-546 TVEDLI
+546 TVEDFVAI
-552 ATSGGFK
+552 SGGFK
-559 DGADT
+559 EGADT
-564 ARIYIFRRLNDGNFE
+564 SIIDISRRLNDGSFAS
-579 TISQDIR
+579 ISQDIR

-597 EKVYIKPF
+597 EKVYLKPF

-611 YLKGYSTQK
+611 YEKGYSIQIK
-620 KITITGE
+620 VSLKGE
-627 VAYPG
+627 VSYPG
-632 GYAITSKNERLSDL
+632 EYAITTKDERISDL
-646 LERAGGLSPYAY
+646 IDKAGGLSPYAY
-658 IKGATLYRKKSEI
+658 IQGATLYRKKYYIE
-671 DKKLQTELLE
+671 KKLQDELLE
-681 TISENDSLVDF
+681 TISENDSLVEIDN
-692 DDKQTFKIGI
+692 QESFKIGI
-702 NLTEILKEGGK
+702 KLTEILKEGGK
-713 GSSYDLILEVGDELI
+713 GSFYDLILEEGDELF
-728 IPSENQTVEI
+728 IPSQRQTVEI
-738 QGEVLSPSLVRFEK
+738 QGEVLLPSMVRFEK

-757 SYIDKSGGF
+757 SYIDKSGGY
-766 SENAKKGNVYVV
+766 SEFAKSDDVYVI
-778 YANGNIKTTK
+778 YANGDIKATK
-788 KFLFFKNYPP
+788 SFLFFKKYPK
-798 LEPGAVILVPNKAE
+798 LEPGAVILVPKKSE
-812 KTKISI
+812 KTRMSI
-818 QEVLGITTTLGTL
+818 QEILGITTTLGTL
-831 ALLINSLKN
+831 ALLINSLKTP

>member
-1 MLNKIIIATMYKI
+1 MYKI
-14 FKKKVRMISAVSKL
+14 FKKKDRMTSADSKL
-28 VDTLTFRNQKNEMR
+28 VDTLTSRKQKNEMR

-52 LMFSIQSISSQS
+52 LIFSIQSISSQS

-124 ITKTESSYD
+124 ITKTESSSD
-133 VTSSETTELENFGL
+133 VTSSETYELENFGL
-147 DGTALK
+147 DGSESK
-153 KDIEKTE
+153 KDIEQND

-231 EKATTKIIS
+231 EKAKTKIIS

-255 YNKVYAEVSLAGVR
+255 YNKVYTEVSLVGVR

-278 IKVPGS
+278 VKVPGS

-299 AGGPTKNGSFRNIK
+299 AGGPTENGSFRNIK

-322 QFDIYQYLLNG
+322 QFDIYQYLLKG

-341 QDQDIIYVETYQSK
+341 QDQDIIYVETYRSK

-417 FAMQDGDKLIVGKIN
+417 FAMQDGDKLIVGEIN

-460 DLLGKAS
+460 GLLGKAS
-467 GIKENAFLERAFI
+467 GIKENAFLGKGLI
-480 YRKIN
+480 YREIN

-492 SFSVKEILENKAE
+492 SFSLKEILENKAD

-518 KTTLKEAATI
+518 KTTLKEATTI

-533 INKPQ
+533 INKPG

-546 TVEDLI
+546 TVEDLVAI
-552 ATSGGFK
+552 SGGFK
-559 DGADT
+559 EGADT
-564 ARIYIFRRLNDGNFE
+564 SIIDISRRLNDGNFAS
-579 TISQDIR
+579 ISQDIR

-597 EKVYIKPF
+597 EKVYLKPF

-611 YLKGYSTQK
+611 YEKGYSIQIK
-620 KITITGE
+620 VSLKGE
-627 VAYPG
+627 VSYPG
-632 GYAITSKNERLSDL
+632 EYAITTKDERISDL
-646 LERAGGLSPYAY
+646 IEKAGGLSPYAY
-658 IKGATLYRKKSEI
+658 IKGATLYRKKSDIE
-671 DKKLQTELLE
+671 KKLQDELLE
-681 TISENDSLVDF
+681 TISENDSLVEIDN
-692 DDKQTFKIGI
+692 QESFKIGI

-713 GSSYDLILEVGDELI
+713 GSSYDLILEKGDELF
-728 IPSENQTVEI
+728 IPSQRQTVEI
-738 QGEVLSPSLVRFEK
+738 QGEVLLPSLVRFEK

-757 SYIDKSGGF
+757 SYIDKSGGY
-766 SENAKKGNVYVV
+766 SEFAKREDVYVV
-778 YANGNIKTTK
+778 YANGDIKATK
-788 KFLFFKNYPP
+788 NFLFFKKYPK
-798 LEPGAVILVPNKAE
+798 LEPGAIILVPKKAE
-812 KTKISI
+812 KTRMTI

-831 ALLINSLKN
+831 ALLINSLKTP

>member
-1 MLNKIIIATMYKI
+1 MYKI
-14 FKKKVRMISAVSKL
+14 FKKKDRMTSADSKL
-28 VDTLTFRNQKNEMR
+28 VDTLTSRKQKNEMR

-64 IEAIRNADID
+64 IDQIRNADID

-86 KAQQQGYSLEQLEL
+86 KAQQQGYNLEQLEL

-124 ITKTESSYD
+124 ITKTESSSD
-133 VTSSETTELENFGL
+133 VTSSETYELETFGL
-147 DGTALK
+147 DGSESK
-153 KDIEKTE
+153 KDIEQND

-231 EKATTKIIS
+231 EKAKTKIIS

-255 YNKVYAEVSLAGVR
+255 YNKVYTEVSLVGVR

-299 AGGPTKNGSFRNIK
+299 AGGPTENGSFRNIK

-322 QFDIYQYLLNG
+322 QFDIYQYLLKG

-341 QDQDIIYVETYQSK
+341 QDQDIIYVETYRSK

-404 KEVSEVLLEQQKD
+404 KVVSEVLLEQQKD
-417 FAMQDGDKLIVGKIN
+417 FAMQDGDKLIVGEIN

-460 DLLGKAS
+460 GLLGKAS
-467 GIKENAFLERAFI
+467 GIKEKAFLGKGLI
-480 YRKIN
+480 YREIN
-485 EVEQEVV
+485 EVEKEVV
-492 SFSVKEILENKAE
+492 SFSLKEILENKAD

-518 KTTLKEAATI
+518 KTTLKEASTI
-528 TINGA
+528 SINGA
-533 INKPQ
+533 INKPG

-546 TVEDLI
+546 TVEDLVAI
-552 ATSGGFK
+552 SGGFK
-559 DGADT
+559 EGADT
-564 ARIYIFRRLNDGNFE
+564 SIIDISRRLNDGSFAS
-579 TISQDIR
+579 ISQDIR
-586 YESTST
+586 YESTSS

-597 EKVYIKPF
+597 EKVYLKPF

-611 YLKGYSTQK
+611 YEKGYSIQIK
-620 KITITGE
+620 VSLKGE
-627 VAYPG
+627 VSYPG
-632 GYAITSKNERLSDL
+632 EYAITSKDERISDL
-646 LERAGGLSPYAY
+646 IEKAGGLSPYAY
-658 IKGATLYRKKSEI
+658 IKGATLYRKKSDIE
-671 DKKLQTELLE
+671 KKLQDELLE
-681 TISENDSLVDF
+681 TISENDSLVEIDN
-692 DDKQTFKIGI
+692 QESFKIGI
-702 NLTEILKEGGK
+702 NLNEILKEGGK
-713 GSSYDLILEVGDELI
+713 GSSYDLILEKGDELF
-728 IPSENQTVEI
+728 IPSQRQTVEI
-738 QGEVLSPSLVRFEK
+738 QGEVLLPSLVRYEK
-752 SKTLK
+752 KNTLK
-757 SYIDKSGGF
+757 SYIDKSGGY
-766 SENAKKGNVYVV
+766 SEFAKRDDVYVV
-778 YANGNIKTTK
+778 YANGDIKATK
-788 KFLFFKNYPP
+788 SFLFFKKYPK
-798 LEPGAVILVPNKAE
+798 LEPGAVILVHKKAE
-812 KTKISI
+812 KTRISI
-818 QEVLGITTTLGTL
+818 QEILGITTTLGTL
-831 ALLINSLKN
+831 ALLINSLKTP

>member
-1 MLNKIIIATMYKI
+1 MYKI

-28 VDTLTFRNQKNEMR
+28 VDTLTSRKQKNEMR

-64 IEAIRNADID
+64 IDQIRNADID

-86 KAQQQGYSLEQLEL
+86 KAQQQGYNLEQLEL

-124 ITKTESSYD
+124 ITKTESSSD
-133 VTSSETTELENFGL
+133 VASSEASGLETFGL
-147 DGTALK
+147 DGSESK

-182 PTTYQLGPGDELL
+182 PTNYQLGPGDELL

-278 IKVPGS
+278 VKVPGS

-299 AGGPTKNGSFRNIK
+299 AGGPTENGSFRNIK

-322 QFDIYQYLLNG
+322 QFDIYQYLLKG

-341 QDQDIIYVETYQSK
+341 QDQDIIYVETYRSK

-404 KEVSEVLLEQQKD
+404 KVVSEVLLEQQKD

-460 DLLGKAS
+460 GLLGKAS
-467 GIKENAFLERAFI
+467 GIKENAFLERGLI
-480 YRKIN
+480 YREIN

-518 KTTLKEAATI
+518 KTTLKEAANVS
-528 TINGA
+528 INGA
-533 INKPQ
+533 INAPQ

-546 TVEDLI
+546 TVEDFVAI
-552 ATSGGFK
+552 SGGFK
-559 DGADT
+559 EGADT
-564 ARIYIFRRLNDGNFE
+564 SIIDISRRLNDGSFAS
-579 TISQDIR
+579 ISQDIR

-597 EKVYIKPF
+597 EKVYLKPF

-611 YLKGYSTQK
+611 YEKGYSIQIK
-620 KITITGE
+620 VSLKGE
-627 VAYPG
+627 VSYPG
-632 GYAITSKNERLSDL
+632 EYAITTKDERISDL
-646 LERAGGLSPYAY
+646 IDKAGGLSPYAY
-658 IKGATLYRKKSEI
+658 IQGATLYRKKSDIE
-671 DKKLQTELLE
+671 KKLQDELLE
-681 TISENDSLVDF
+681 TISENDSLVEIDN
-692 DDKQTFKIGI
+692 QESFKIGI
-702 NLTEILKEGGK
+702 KLTEILKEGGK
-713 GSSYDLILEVGDELI
+713 GSFYDLILEEGDELF
-728 IPSENQTVEI
+728 IPSQRQTVEI
-738 QGEVLSPSLVRFEK
+738 QGEVLLPSMVRFEK

-757 SYIDKSGGF
+757 SYIDKSGGY
-766 SENAKKGNVYVV
+766 SEFAKSDDVYVI
-778 YANGNIKTTK
+778 YANGDIKATK
-788 KFLFFKNYPP
+788 SFLFFKKYPK
-798 LEPGAVILVPNKAE
+798 LEPGAVILVPKKSE
-812 KTKISI
+812 KTRMSI
-818 QEVLGITTTLGTL
+818 QEILGITTTLGTL
-831 ALLINSLKN
+831 ALLINSLKTP

>member
-1 MLNKIIIATMYKI
+1 MYKI
-14 FKKKVRMISAVSKL
+14 FKKKDRMTSADSKL
-28 VDTLTFRNQKNEMR
+28 VDTLTSRKQKNEMR

-64 IEAIRNADID
+64 IDQIRNADID

-124 ITKTESSYD
+124 ITKTESSSD
-133 VTSSETTELENFGL
+133 VTSSETSELETFGL
-147 DGTALK
+147 DGSESK
-153 KDIEKTE
+153 KDIEQND

-231 EKATTKIIS
+231 EKAKTKIIS

-255 YNKVYAEVSLAGVR
+255 YNKVYTEVSLMGVR

-278 IKVPGS
+278 VKVPGS

-299 AGGPTKNGSFRNIK
+299 AGGPTENGSFRNIK

-322 QFDIYQYLLNG
+322 QFDIYQYLLKG

-341 QDQDIIYVETYQSK
+341 QDQDIIYVETYRSK

-404 KEVSEVLLEQQKD
+404 KVVSEVLLEQQKD
-417 FAMQDGDKLIVGKIN
+417 FAMQDGDKLIVGEIN

-460 DLLGKAS
+460 GLLGKAS
-467 GIKENAFLERAFI
+467 GIKENAFLEKGLI
-480 YRKIN
+480 YREIN

-492 SFSVKEILENKAE
+492 SFSLKEILENKAD

-518 KTTLKEAATI
+518 KTTLKEATTI
-528 TINGA
+528 SINGA
-533 INKPQ
+533 INKPG

-546 TVEDLI
+546 TVEDLVAI
-552 ATSGGFK
+552 SGGFK
-559 DGADT
+559 EGADT
-564 ARIYIFRRLNDGNFE
+564 SIIDISRRLNDGNFAS
-579 TISQDIR
+579 ISQDIR

-597 EKVYIKPF
+597 EKVYLKPF

-611 YLKGYSTQK
+611 YEKGYSIQIK
-620 KITITGE
+620 VSLKGE
-627 VAYPG
+627 VSYPG
-632 GYAITSKNERLSDL
+632 EYAITTKDERISDL
-646 LERAGGLSPYAY
+646 IEKAGGLSPYAY
-658 IKGATLYRKKSEI
+658 IKGATLYRKKSDIE
-671 DKKLQTELLE
+671 KKLQDELLE
-681 TISENDSLVDF
+681 TISENDSLVEIDN
-692 DDKQTFKIGI
+692 QESFKIGI

-713 GSSYDLILEVGDELI
+713 GSSYDLILEKGDELF
-728 IPSENQTVEI
+728 IPSQRQTVEI
-738 QGEVLSPSLVRFEK
+738 QGEVLLPSLVRYEK
-752 SKTLK
+752 KKTLK
-757 SYIDKSGGF
+757 SYIDKSGGY
-766 SENAKKGNVYVV
+766 SEFAKSDDVYVV
-778 YANGNIKTTK
+778 YANGDIKATK
-788 KFLFFKNYPP
+788 SFLFFKKYPK
-798 LEPGAVILVPNKAE
+798 LEPGAVILVPKKAE
-812 KTKISI
+812 KTRISI
-818 QEVLGITTTLGTL
+818 QEILGITTTLGTL
-831 ALLINSLKN
+831 ALLINSLKTP

>member
-1 MLNKIIIATMYKI
+1 MYKI
-14 FKKKVRMISAVSKL
+14 FKKKDRMTSADSKL
-28 VDTLTFRNQKNEMR
+28 VDTLTSRKQKNEMR

-52 LMFSIQSISSQS
+52 LIFSIQSISSQS
-64 IEAIRNADID
+64 IDQIRNADID

-124 ITKTESSYD
+124 ITKTESSSD
-133 VTSSETTELENFGL
+133 VTSSETSELETFGL
-147 DGTALK
+147 DGSESK
-153 KDIEKTE
+153 KDIEQND

-231 EKATTKIIS
+231 EKAKTKIIS

-255 YNKVYAEVSLAGVR
+255 YNKVYTEVSLVGVR

-278 IKVPGS
+278 VKVPGS

-299 AGGPTKNGSFRNIK
+299 AGGPTENGSFRNIK

-322 QFDIYQYLLNG
+322 QFDIYQYLLKG

-341 QDQDIIYVETYQSK
+341 QDQDIIYVETYRSK

-404 KEVSEVLLEQQKD
+404 KVVSEVLLEQQKD

-460 DLLGKAS
+460 GLLGKAS
-467 GIKENAFLERAFI
+467 GIKENAFLGKGLI
-480 YRKIN
+480 YREIN

-492 SFSVKEILENKAE
+492 SFSLKEILENKAD

-518 KTTLKEAATI
+518 KTTLKEATTI

-533 INKPQ
+533 INKPG

-546 TVEDLI
+546 TVEDLVAI
-552 ATSGGFK
+552 SGGFK
-559 DGADT
+559 EGADT
-564 ARIYIFRRLNDGNFE
+564 SIIDISRRLNDGNFAS
-579 TISQDIR
+579 ISQDIR

-597 EKVYIKPF
+597 EKVYLKPF

-611 YLKGYSTQK
+611 YEKGYSIQIEVSMK
-620 KITITGE
+620 GE
-627 VAYPG
+627 VSYPG
-632 GYAITSKNERLSDL
+632 EYAITTKDERISDL
-646 LERAGGLSPYAY
+646 IEKAGGLSPYAY
-658 IKGATLYRKKSEI
+658 IKGATLYRKKSDIE
-671 DKKLQTELLE
+671 KKQQDELLE
-681 TISENDSLVDF
+681 TISENDSLVEIDN
-692 DDKQTFKIGI
+692 QESFKIGI

-713 GSSYDLILEVGDELI
+713 GSSYDLILEKGDELF
-728 IPSENQTVEI
+728 IPSQRQTVEI
-738 QGEVLSPSLVRFEK
+738 QGEVLLPSLVRFEK

-757 SYIDKSGGF
+757 SYIDKSGGY
-766 SENAKKGNVYVV
+766 SEFAKSDDVYVV
-778 YANGNIKTTK
+778 YANGDIKATK
-788 KFLFFKNYPP
+788 SFLFFKKYPK
-798 LEPGAVILVPNKAE
+798 LEPGAVILVPKKAE
-812 KTKISI
+812 KTRMSI
-818 QEVLGITTTLGTL
+818 QEILGITTTLGTL
-831 ALLINSLKN
+831 ALLINSLKTP